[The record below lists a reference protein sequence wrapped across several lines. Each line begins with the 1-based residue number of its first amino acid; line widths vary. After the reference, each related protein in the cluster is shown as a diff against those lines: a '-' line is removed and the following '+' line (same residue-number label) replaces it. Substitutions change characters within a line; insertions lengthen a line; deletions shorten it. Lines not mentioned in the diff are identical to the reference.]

1 MLTARK
7 YYLFTLLFLVSLTS
21 FTQTVWIDSI
31 RTVSNLQKADTFKVQ
46 NLLGLAGAFRQF
58 DPDSSNAYAKKSLAF
73 SQQLNYQ
80 PGVFESEVSLAYSQM
95 ILGNFPLALEYC
107 FKAKETSKNLTD
119 TSSIAFTD
127 FLLSDCYYNLGD
139 YSRSL
144 VYIRSVLEVVG
155 RAYPHA
161 LYQIWP
167 NLSELFGALHQ
178 PDSALF
184 YAKKSL
190 ESLFNNPCKLTDYQ
204 QKCELSKM
212 YLLLGHA
219 FAGVAQYD
227 SAFAYFHAGL
237 PIAKDVYLHTDVV
250 DDYNGL
256 SFIFRA
262 TANTDSAVW
271 YAKKALNEKI
281 IKAYPV
287 GFLKAVQMLAVIYE
301 SSDEPDSALKY
312 LKTEIGL
319 KDSLF
324 NSEKAM
330 AVQNLTNREEA
341 KQKELIATRIQL
353 QNRYKLYLA
362 AAGAIALVLIAGILL
377 RNQRQKQLQY
387 MRNSIADDLHDDIG
401 STLSSISIM
410 SELAKQQSPA
420 SSSLLEAI
428 GESTQSLQENMS
440 DIVWAINPANDRFEN
455 VLQRMSHFASEILDA
470 KNIQLNFTND
480 ASLTTRKLTMS
491 QRKNFYLFFKEVINN
506 AAKYSDANKIVVSI
520 THKDRE
526 LEMNIRDNG
535 KGFDTGRIFR
545 GNGMNTLRKR
555 GEELKAYFN
564 IRSNEQ
570 AGTEVQLRFK
580 IT

>member
-1 MLTARK
+1 MLPARRSF
-7 YYLFTLLFLVSLTS
+7 LFTVLFLLSLEG

-31 RTVSNLQKADTFKVQ
+31 RTVSNVQKADTSKVH

-58 DPDSSNAYAKKSLAF
+58 DPDSSTAYAGKSLAF
-73 SQQLNYQ
+73 SRELNYQ
-80 PGVFESEVSLAYSQM
+80 PGVFESEVALAYSQI

-107 FKAKETSKNLTD
+107 FQAKETAKKLTD
-119 TSSIAFTD
+119 TSSITFTD

-139 YSRSL
+139 YTRSL
-144 VYIRSVLEVVG
+144 SYLRRALSVVE

-161 LYQIWP
+161 LFQVWP
-167 NLSELFGALHQ
+167 SLSKLFTAMHQ
-178 PDSALF
+178 PDSSLL
-184 YAKKSL
+184 YARKSF
-190 ESLFNNPCKLTDYQ
+190 ESFNSNPCIMTEHQK
-204 QKCELSKM
+204 KCELSKM
-212 YLLLGHA
+212 YLLLGQA

-227 SAFAYFHAGL
+227 SAFKYYHAGI
-237 PIAKDVYLHTDVV
+237 PIATDAYLQTDVI

-256 SFIFRA
+256 SSIFSA
-262 TANTDSAVW
+262 TAQTDSAVF
-271 YAKKALNEKI
+271 YARKVLNEKI
-281 IKAYPV
+281 VKAYPL
-287 GFLKAVQMLAVIYE
+287 GFLKAVQLLAVVYE
-301 SSDEPDSALKY
+301 STNERDSALKY

-324 NSEKAM
+324 NSDKAM
-330 AVQNLTNREEA
+330 AVQNLTNKEEE
-341 KQKELIATRIQL
+341 KQKEIIATRIQL
-353 QNRYKLYLA
+353 QNRYNLYLV
-362 AAGAIALVLIAGILL
+362 AAGAIALVLIIGILL
-377 RNQRQKQLQY
+377 RNQRQKQLQF

-410 SELAKQQSPA
+410 SELAKQKSPG
-420 SSSLLEAI
+420 SSSLLDAI
-428 GESTQSLQENMS
+428 GESAQSLQENMS

-526 LEMNIRDNG
+526 LEMNITDNG
-535 KGFDTGRIFR
+535 KGFDTARIFN